1 MTTFLKF
8 TLPVLILALLFW
20 LSLPTLEEHNIIS
33 RPPKISAVDQQPA
46 NPDTPITITFSS
58 AFIDYEFSITPGQV
72 FPYPSSESLYK
83 LTPGNSTGY
92 SFKATNLKDNKTY
105 DLFVG
110 YRFMESTYSFTD
122 TSAVSSLIVSHFP
135 PASYNHFI
143 TSSAIYECYVS
154 YFSIGSDNETH
165 VPLLNLDPSSSVHDY
180 GSRTCSYTQA
190 RNTAGN
196 FKFAFYSAGSSLSSY
211 IPDNYEPPIFGSSI
225 ILGTDVIWLYNVGSA
240 LFSSADVVNEIL
252 AFNIG
257 GTNLI
262 TLLFTGGFLLYMGWT
277 VVKWFLPTQA
287 VLFERERVRRRSRIT
302 FPLAP

>member
-46 NPDTPITITFSS
+46 NPDTPITIIFSS

-83 LTPGNSTGY
+83 LTPNNGTGY
-92 SFKATNLKDNKTY
+92 SFKATNLRDNKTY
-105 DLFVG
+105 DLFIG
-110 YRFMESTYSFTD
+110 YRFMESTYKFTD
-122 TSAVSSLIVSHFP
+122 ISAVSSLIVSHFP
-135 PASYNHFI
+135 PHSYNHFT
-143 TSSAIYECYVS
+143 TSSVIYECYVS

-165 VPLLNLDPSSSVHDY
+165 VPLLNLDPNNSVHDY
-180 GSRTCSYTQA
+180 GSRTCSFTQS
-190 RNTAGN
+190 RNAAGN
-196 FKFAFYSAGSSLSSY
+196 LQFSFYSAGSSLSSY
-211 IPDNYEPPIFGSSI
+211 IPDNYEPPIFGSSV

-240 LFSSADVVNEIL
+240 LFSSADIVNEIL

-257 GTNLI
+257 GTNFI

-277 VVKWFLPTQA
+277 AVKWFLPT
-287 VLFERERVRRRSRIT
+287 
-302 FPLAP
+302 

>member
-83 LTPGNSTGY
+83 LTPKNGTGY

-110 YRFMESTYSFTD
+110 YRFMQSAYKFTD
-122 TSAVSSLIVSHFP
+122 VSAVSSLMVSHFSP
-135 PASYNHFI
+135 PSSQHFI
-143 TSSAIYECYVS
+143 TSSVICECYVS
-154 YFSIGSDNETH
+154 YFSIGSDFETH
-165 VPLLNLDPSSSVHDY
+165 VPLLNLDPNSSVHDY
-180 GSRTCSYTQA
+180 GSRTCSYTES
-190 RNTAGN
+190 RNFAGN
-196 FKFAFYSAGSSLSSY
+196 LKFNFYSAGSSLSSY
-211 IPDNYEPPIFGSSI
+211 IPDNYEPPIFGSSV

-262 TLLFTGGFLLYMGWT
+262 TLLFTGGFLIYMGWT
-277 VVKWFLPTQA
+277 VVKWFLPT
-287 VLFERERVRRRSRIT
+287 
-302 FPLAP
+302 